1 MEGRGKYFFQASTTL
16 PAMRCATT
24 SVSSTQLL
32 PIGQWHSKIE
42 NLLHSVMNK
51 IALDFV
57 KNSYPCNFSKYLFS
71 DILIFLVNGS
81 FSLKPL
87 IHVGHATQNSLS
99 PFLPENNSFVSSVLI
114 SICSHPP
121 PKKVKAIH
129 LHVVNFNTE
138 I

>member
-1 MEGRGKYFFQASTTL
+1 
-16 PAMRCATT
+16 
-24 SVSSTQLL
+24 
-32 PIGQWHSKIE
+32 
-42 NLLHSVMNK
+42 MNK

-99 PFLPENNSFVSSVLI
+99 PFLPENNFFLQCLFLSV
-114 SICSHPP
+114 PT
-121 PKKVKAIH
+121 
-129 LHVVNFNTE
+129 LHQKR
-138 I
+138 